1 MKQNVIFT
9 IVGIVVTVISLLL
22 DNDFSLMLVLPILMF
37 VTGKLVSSATVLRE
51 KPGDNTK
58 AYFWNLGYKT
68 GGSMRSQETWEFANT
83 YYGKLCMRW
92 SMPML
97 VLSEGIKFL
106 FQRYAW
112 TLGILF
118 AVQIVLFLSPIL
130 VVEGAIDKRFDRE
143 GNRREQ

>member
-1 MKQNVIFT
+1 MFYAGLFT
-9 IVGIVVTVISLLL
+9 TVLIPA
-22 DNDFSLMLVLPILMF
+22 LMLLFGWLLAAPGNTV
-37 VTGKLVSSATVLRE
+37 GKPNHLFGYR
-51 KPGDNTK
+51 TK
-58 AYFWNLGYKT
+58 A
-68 GGSMRSQETWEFANT
+68 SMRSQETWEFANT

-97 VLSEGIKFL
+97 VLSEGIMFL

-130 VVEGAIDKRFDRE
+130 VVESAIDKRFDRQ

>member
-1 MKQNVIFT
+1 MKQNVIF
-9 IVGIVVTVISLLL
+9 IVAGIVVTVISFLL
-22 DNDFSLMLVLPILMF
+22 DNIFSLLLVLPVLMF
-37 VTGKLVSSATVLRE
+37 VTGKLVSSAAVLRE

-58 AYFWNLGYKT
+58 AYFWNVGYKT

-83 YYGKLCMRW
+83 YYGKLCVRW

-97 VLSEGIKFL
+97 VLSEGIMFL

-130 VVEGAIDKRFDRE
+130 VVESAIDKRFDRQ